1 MTRPGSPR
9 ILVTNWFW
17 RSLQQEGAGNL
28 LLSLG
33 TAMRDA
39 GWCVSLLFPDGD
51 YPPQQDIEIIT
62 YRRGV
67 RGLAGYLAAVRRCS
81 AKADAVLLFENNPN
95 MAFVARMSQRPDST
109 LCYFFTPLQG
119 LQSLADSG
127 MNAQSLVHA
136 TAKNP
141 VWSRLQRWRSLRCIV
156 QTQFQAEQLHQ
167 LGPAEVHVVPGCSF
181 ARANVMPDRASA
193 RRTLAWD
200 DSTVVGYL
208 GHYSR
213 LKGVDSLVRAMSQL
227 PHGILA
233 LAHSGKGRLK
243 AETET
248 ELQKLR
254 QAGRVRELGIT
265 DRATFLAACDV
276 VALPYVT
283 SSIHHIPQVLLESL
297 AAATPV
303 ITTDVGGIRDVLDAG
318 PVGWLVPARD
328 GRALRAA
335 IEEAVAGPPVCHDRG
350 VTGRRLFESSWCM
363 EAFSARLME
372 LVAEVLPVST
382 DNRLDL

>member
-1 MTRPGSPR
+1 MTRRGSPR
-9 ILVTNWFW
+9 VLVANWFW
-17 RSLQQEGAGNL
+17 RSLQHEGAGNL

-33 TAMRDA
+33 AAMRDA
-39 GWCVSLLFPDGD
+39 GWSVSLLFPDGD
-51 YPPQQDIEIIT
+51 YPPQEDIDIIM

-67 RGLAGYLAAVRRCS
+67 GGIASYLAAVRRCS
-81 AKADAVLLFENNPN
+81 AEADAVLLFENNPN
-95 MAFVARMSQRPDST
+95 MAFVAMMSQRPDST
-109 LCYFFTPLQG
+109 LCYFFTPLQR
-119 LQSLADSG
+119 LQALLESG
-127 MNAQSLVHA
+127 MSAQSLVHA
-136 TAKNP
+136 AAKNS
-141 VWSRLQRWRSLRCIV
+141 VWSRLERWRGLRCIV
-156 QTQFQAEQLHQ
+156 QTQFQAEQLQ
-167 LGPAEVHVVPGCSF
+167 RFGPAEVHVVPGCSF
-181 ARANVMPDRASA
+181 ARAHVMPSRASA
-193 RRTLAWD
+193 RRTLGWD
-200 DSTVVGYL
+200 DSAVVGYL

-213 LKGVDSLVRAMSQL
+213 AKGVEGLVHAMSQL
-227 PHGILA
+227 PYGILA

-303 ITTDVGGIRDVLDAG
+303 ITTDVGGIRDVFDAG
-318 PVGWLVPARD
+318 PVGWLVSPRE

-350 VTGRRLFESSWCM
+350 MTGRRLFESRWCM

-372 LVAEVLPVST
+372 LVAGVLPVGT
-382 DNRLDL
+382 DGRSGL

>member
-1 MTRPGSPR
+1 MMRPGSPR
-9 ILVTNWFW
+9 ILVANWFW
-17 RSLQQEGAGNL
+17 RSLQHEGAGNL

-39 GWCVSLLFPDGD
+39 GWGVSLLFPDGD

-67 RGLAGYLAAVRRCS
+67 AGLASYLSAVRRLS
-81 AKADAVLLFENNPN
+81 AEVDAVLLFENNPN
-95 MAFVARMSQRPDST
+95 MAFVASMSQRPDST

-127 MNAQSLVHA
+127 MSAQSLVHA

-156 QTQFQAEQLHQ
+156 QTQYQAEQLRR
-167 LGPAEVHVVPGCSF
+167 LGPAEVHIVPGCSF

-193 RRTLAWD
+193 RRTLGWD
-200 DSTVVGYL
+200 DSAVVGYL

-213 LKGVDSLVRAMSQL
+213 AKGVEGLVQAMSQL

-233 LAHSGKGRLK
+233 LAHSGKGRLTP
-243 AETET
+243 ESET

-254 QAGRVRELGIT
+254 RAGRVRELGIT

-303 ITTDVGGIRDVLDAG
+303 ITTDVGGIRDVFDAG
-318 PVGWLVPARD
+318 PVGWLVTPRD
-328 GRALRAA
+328 GSALRAA
-335 IEEAVAGPPVCHDRG
+335 IGEAVASPSGCHDRG
-350 VTGRRLFESSWCM
+350 ATGRRLFESLWCM

-372 LVAEVLPVST
+372 LVAGVLGDGT
-382 DNRLDL
+382 DRRSKL